1 MASIPEV
8 KSIDRAELIAA
19 AKQFINEDY
28 RRLKELGFVNRT
40 GEFFPS
46 GVHYP
51 PITMYP
57 PITQE
62 EMFKGYRLPDDGLL
76 DIYIHIPFC
85 HQRCLFCHYPVKL
98 GEQPL
103 EKDLYLAA
111 LEKEMDIYMAQ
122 LGLDR
127 IKARSILAGGGTPTY
142 LTIPQLKRYFEF
154 FTKRVDLSRITQ
166 YNYDVDP
173 NTLIG
178 PEGEERLRIMRD
190 YGVDRLTIGVQALND
205 RTLANMNRH
214 HSVKEALDSIDASRK
229 YGYQLN
235 IEFIFGYPGQTI
247 DSWIDDIQM
256 AMALDVDE
264 IQMYRLKVDAYGDYQ
279 GPVKNIVEKQ
289 TLRVPDDEETLI
301 MKKVAID
308 MLTANNFTENIRRV
322 WSRTRKQFSH
332 YAWNQCCMLYDE
344 IGLGLTAFSS
354 LRDRY
359 VLNTQ
364 YFNEY
369 YAMIETGKLPINRGL
384 VRSPEEQKRWSL
396 ILPLKNSYV
405 QKKIYRERTGGSVGN
420 DFGAKLERLK
430 EYGFI
435 VEDEHRISST
445 RLGTF
450 FADEMVQ
457 QFYSHDYIPVPRGE
471 FAEGPLNPYNGPDTL

>member
-1 MASIPEV
+1 MASIPVV
-8 KSIDRAELIAA
+8 KQIDRAELIANTES
-19 AKQFINEDY
+19 FMVEY
-28 RRLKELGFVNRT
+28 RKLKELGFINRT

-62 EMFKGYRLPDDGLL
+62 DMFKGYHLPEDELL
-76 DIYIHIPFC
+76 DIYVHIPFC

-98 GEQPL
+98 GPNQEQ
-103 EKDLYLAA
+103 EKDRYLDA

-127 IKARSILAGGGTPTY
+127 IKARSILVGGGTPTY
-142 LTIPQLKRYFEF
+142 LTIPQLKRFLDYFV
-154 FTKRVDLSRITQ
+154 KRVDLSKSTQ
-166 YNYDVDP
+166 FNYDVDP

-178 PEGEERLRIMRD
+178 PEGDERLRVMRD

-205 RTLANMNRH
+205 QTLANMNRH
-214 HSVKEALDSIDASRK
+214 HSVKEALESIDACRK

-247 DSWIDDIQM
+247 DSWIDDIEM
-256 AMALDVDE
+256 AMSLDVDE
-264 IQMYRLKVDAYGDYQ
+264 IQIYRLKVDAYGDYQ

-289 TLRVPDDEETLI
+289 TLRVPTDEETVM
-301 MKKVAID
+301 MKRVAID
-308 MLTANNFTENIRRV
+308 LLTANSFSEKIRRV
-322 WSRTRKQFSH
+322 WTRDKKHYSH

-344 IGLGLTAFSS
+344 IGFGLTAFSS

-364 YFNEY
+364 YFDEY
-369 YAMIETGKLPINRGL
+369 YAMIDAGKLPLNRGL
-384 VRSPEEQKRWSL
+384 VRSPDEQKRWSL

-405 QKKIYRERTGGSVGN
+405 QKKLYRERTGEPIEN
-420 DFGAKLERLK
+420 DFKIKLERLK
-430 EYGFI
+430 EHGFV
-435 VEDEHRISST
+435 VEDEHRIT
-445 RLGTF
+445 PTKLGTF
-450 FADEMVQ
+450 YSDEMVQ
-457 QFYSHDYIPVPRGE
+457 QFYSPNYIPVARDQY
-471 FAEGPLNPYNGPDTL
+471 AEGLLNPYLP

>member
-1 MASIPEV
+1 MANIPAV
-8 KSIDRAELIAA
+8 KSIDRAELIASA
-19 AKQFINEDY
+19 GRFLEEY
-28 RRLKELGFVNRT
+28 RKLKELGFINRT

-85 HQRCLFCHYPVKL
+85 HQRCFFCHYPVKL
-98 GEQPL
+98 GEQTL
-103 EKDLYLAA
+103 EKDRYLDA
-111 LEKEMDIYMAQ
+111 LEKEMDIYLAQ

-127 IKARSILAGGGTPTY
+127 ITARSILAGGGTPTY
-142 LTIPQLKRYFEF
+142 LTIPQLKRFLDF
-154 FTKRVDLSRITQ
+154 FTKRVDLSKCTQ
-166 YNYDVDP
+166 FNYDVDP

-214 HSVKEALDSIDASRK
+214 HSVKEALDSIEASRK
-229 YGYQLN
+229 YGYLLN
-235 IEFIFGYPGQTI
+235 IEFIFGYPGQTM
-247 DSWIDDIQM
+247 DSWMDDIQM
-256 AMALDVDE
+256 AMTLDVDE
-264 IQMYRLKVDAYGDYQ
+264 IQLYRLKVDAYGDYQ
-279 GPVKNIVEKQ
+279 GPVKNIIEKH
-289 TLRVPDDEETLI
+289 TLQVPSDEEAVM
-301 MKKVAID
+301 MKRVAID
-308 MLTANNFTENIRRV
+308 MLTANGFGEKIRRV
-322 WSRTRKQFSH
+322 WTRNKKYYSH

-344 IGLGLTAFSS
+344 VGFGLTAFSS

-364 YFNEY
+364 HFDEY
-369 YAMIETGKLPINRGL
+369 YAMIEAGKLPINRGL

-405 QKKIYRERTGGSVGN
+405 QKKIYRERTGDAVEN
-420 DFGAKLERLK
+420 EFGVKLERLK

-435 VEDEHRISST
+435 VEDEHRITPTS
-445 RLGTF
+445 LGTF
-450 FADEMVQ
+450 YSDEMVQ
-457 QFYSHDYIPVPRGE
+457 QFYTPCYRPVPRE
-471 FAEGPLNPYNGPDTL
+471 EYADGPLNPYNEPTTP